1 MSQNN
6 STISSSI
13 EESSQLEQLQVI
25 QTNLNLE
32 SEAFNLDF
40 ELARYKPSRIQ
51 EFRYRYSDFW
61 SGTNKFFLQH
71 PLIGYSFRRIIYG
84 LITLL
89 IAIILLFIII
99 RSVTNDIQYLP
110 ANYQSLK
117 LSDKQLEELLVNRMK
132 LFGVYGPMGQQLAN
146 YLRNLCP
153 FIPKDILV
161 FDYYEFSPDG
171 SSIVYWEEIFER
183 RWVYLGVTSSPSIAD
198 SSTDVMTLFNKAIP
212 YSFVF
217 GSIAVVISYLIG
229 IPLGIEAAK
238 KKGKP
243 SDSIIN
249 ASSITLIAVPA
260 VVIVI
265 GIYLLSVA
273 GFNNSGLFSS
283 GAFATRFWPIV
294 VLVLMMM
301 PSTVVL
307 TRRYVVDEMTS
318 DYARFALSKG
328 MTNNKV
334 YYVHIFR
341 NAGIRILKQF
351 PLDLAVTLFGASILT
366 EQQWG
371 IPGMGRYIV
380 SAVSGDKDSFVIL
393 GYVSFA
399 AFVTVFSSLISD
411 LLMVG
416 LDPRVK
422 LTK

>member
-1 MSQNN
+1 MAQ
-6 STISSSI
+6 TISSSV
-13 EESSQLEQLQVI
+13 SSETPKIIVTDLD
-25 QTNLNLE
+25 LE
-32 SEAFNLDF
+32 SDAFNLEQ
-40 ELARYKPSRIQ
+40 ELSRYKPSKIQ
-51 EFRYRYSDFW
+51 EWRYRYHDFW
-61 SGTNKFFLQH
+61 NVIYKFFDRY
-71 PLIGYSFRRIIYG
+71 PLIGYSFKRIVYG

-89 IAIILLFIII
+89 LAIVVLFLIV

-110 ANYQSLK
+110 ANYPSLH
-117 LSDKQLEELLVNRMK
+117 LSEEELQELLVTRMK
-132 LFGVYGPMGQQLAN
+132 LFGVYGPMGEQLAH
-146 YLRNLCP
+146 YLRNLFP
-153 FIPKDILV
+153 FIPKDILISAHYIRNSLGEVVMENQV
-161 FDYYEFSPDG
+161 FA
-171 SSIVYWEEIFER
+171 R
-183 RWVYLGVTSSPSIAD
+183 RWVYLGVSSSPAIAD
-198 SSTDVMTLFNKAIP
+198 PGSDVMTLFNKAIP
-212 YSFVF
+212 YSFAF
-217 GSIAVVISYLIG
+217 GSVSVLLSYLIG

-243 SDSIIN
+243 TDSAIN

-283 GAFATRFWPIV
+283 GAFATRFWPVV
-294 VLVLMMM
+294 VLLLMMM
-301 PSTVVL
+301 PSTIVL

-318 DYARFALSKG
+318 DYARFALAKG

-399 AFVTVFSSLISD
+399 AFITVFSSLVSD